1 MVLNQLRSES
11 LFTGEF
17 VWARKE
23 SSHQRRIHAKAV
35 EKSPP
40 TPRASQLLSHH
51 CDVVMMKKRQVV
63 VPRKPK
69 MCFPPFEHCQRNLWF
84 DLNQCQNR
92 IQHQH
97 QVSFTSTSIPL
108 KYFLS
113 KTYVAK
119 RCSHWYKWTS
129 SCPVMTFSAPGGKFP
144 YWGISFVRTII
155 TSQSPPHSRPT
166 SAYLRKECEQGV
178 SGNSKVL
185 RWQDIP

>member
-1 MVLNQLRSES
+1 MLNQLRSES

-40 TPRASQLLSHH
+40 TPRASQLLSHQ
-51 CDVVMMKKRQVV
+51 CDDEKRQVV

-108 KYFLS
+108 KYFLR
-113 KTYVAK
+113 KRCVAK

-129 SCPVMTFSAPGGKFP
+129 SYPVMTFSAPGASSHTGGFP
-144 YWGISFVRTII
+144 LFVQ
-155 TSQSPPHSRPT
+155 SLPPSPPPT
-166 SAYLRKECEQGV
+166 LSPNLRISQKGMR
-178 SGNSKVL
+178 K
-185 RWQDIP
+185 RRFW